1 MDKRDKTEKE
11 IIEEYIKIIKIYENK
26 SPINGFDNSKI
37 INDKIK
43 LFIKAWISPIYNI
56 QANLLYSFSLP
67 YPKKFEEPLFGKRN
81 FTILEDVKSFHDKCD
96 GINQILIICKSGSQI
111 FGGYTPLAF
120 DSTNT
125 YKYDNDSFLFS
136 INHEK
141 KYPKNNF
148 KKNESIWCYKTYGP
162 CFYYDLHFSEKKMNK
177 VKFDNQ
183 NYLTPK
189 DFINNDEAIKYG
201 DSIFLENF
209 EVYQILIYDE
219 K

>member
-1 MDKRDKTEKE
+1 LKNP
-11 IIEEYIKIIKIYENK
+11 YLEN
-26 SPINGFDNSKI
+26 
-37 INDKIK
+37 
-43 LFIKAWISPIYNI
+43 
-56 QANLLYSFSLP
+56 
-67 YPKKFEEPLFGKRN
+67 E
-81 FTILEDVKSFHDKCD
+81 FTILEDVQSFHDKCD
-96 GINQILIICKSGSQI
+96 DINQILIIWKSGSQI

-120 DSTNT
+120 DNTNT
-125 YKYDNDSFLFS
+125 YKYDNYSFLFS

-148 KKNESIWCYKTYGP
+148 KKNESIWCYKNYGP
-162 CFYYDLHFSEKKMNK
+162 CFYYDLQFVEKTMNK
-177 VKFDNQ
+177 VKFNNH

-201 DSIFLENF
+201 DSIFLEIF